1 MANPLLSSYRAGEN
15 RVTSSTMAVF
25 ERIDLALV
33 TDLLGAA
40 SGAGSELRTV
50 SFENQVTGDA
60 SVPDARISGHFT
72 WLFETKTVRGGYNAE
87 GHDRQQLRGHAR
99 LLESDPDALL
109 FVLTPDPVRPAW
121 FSTLDGVQDTV
132 RPRVLW
138 VGFRDLAEA
147 INQAVTDPRR
157 LLGEQTRFLLD
168 ELVRLYETDGLLST
182 DDTVV
187 VAARTAW
194 PEYQRISAYVC
205 QPNRAFRD
213 GLTQL
218 AFYAEGQIQP
228 VVPRILRHEVAVPFT
243 DHEAERLDDAGDP
256 EVATVIRALLAAGTR
271 VDGDAYDVLLLTG
284 PDDAA
289 TIRLPQPVVNDTTT
303 ASGKPW
309 AWTLGQRYTRLEVL
323 RSGVRRTSEL

>member
-1 MANPLLSSYRAGEN
+1 
-15 RVTSSTMAVF
+15 
-25 ERIDLALV
+25 
-33 TDLLGAA
+33 
-40 SGAGSELRTV
+40 
-50 SFENQVTGDA
+50 
-60 SVPDARISGHFT
+60 
-72 WLFETKTVRGGYNAE
+72 
-87 GHDRQQLRGHAR
+87 
-99 LLESDPDALL
+99 
-109 FVLTPDPVRPAW
+109 
-121 FSTLDGVQDTV
+121 V

-213 GLTQL
+213 GLTHL

-243 DHEAERLDDAGDP
+243 DHEAQRRDETGDP

-289 TIRLPQPVVNDTTT
+289 TIRLAQPVVNDTTT

-323 RSGVRRTSEL
+323 RSGVRRTSDL